1 MTRADRGFT
10 AWTPAERAAWADRVR
25 REIAGGRR

>member
-1 MTRADRGFT
+1 VRADRGFN

-25 REIAGGRR
+25 REIKEGRR